1 MPDIS
6 NTMKKLLFTAAA
18 LVMAWTGLL
27 PAQAQ
32 DISGDAAAGSRK
44 IAMCMG
50 CHGIEGYR
58 GTFPRVY
65 RVPKISGQGAG
76 YIVAA
81 LTAYKQGQRKH
92 PTMQGIA
99 SALSDQ
105 DMADIAAYYASRGSM
120 GMTIADKAVDKAG
133 LELVTRG
140 GCVGC
145 HGANLS
151 QPILPTYPKIAGQHP
166 DYLFA
171 ALSAYKMNTHP
182 LWGREN
188 PVMGAVVQPFS
199 NIELHELARYLSSLP
214 GTLRTTPEGG
224 FK

>member
-1 MPDIS
+1 
-6 NTMKKLLFTAAA
+6 MKKILFTAAA
-18 LVMAWTGLL
+18 LVMAWTGML

-32 DISGDAAAGSRK
+32 NINGDVAAGSRK

-58 GTFPRVY
+58 ATFPRVY

-81 LTAYKQGQRKH
+81 LTAYKQGLRKH
-92 PTMQGIA
+92 PTMQGVA
-99 SALSDQ
+99 SGLSEQ
-105 DMADIAAYYASRGSM
+105 DMADVAAYYSSRGSVV
-120 GMTIADKAVDKAG
+120 MTVVDKAVDVAG

-151 QPILPTYPKIAGQHP
+151 QPILPTYPKIAGQYP

-171 ALSAYKMNTHP
+171 ALSAYKTNTHS
-182 LWGREN
+182 LWGRDN
-188 PVMGAVVQPFS
+188 PVMGAVVQQFS
-199 NIELHELARYLSSLP
+199 INELHELARYLSSLP
-214 GTLRTTPEGG
+214 GNLRTTQEGG